1 MIAAAV
7 VRQPYRPT
15 IGHNITRRTVELS
28 HRGSRKTKNANIN
41 AAVVI
46 RQPYSPTIGHNI
58 TVGTVGLSH
67 CGSRK
72 QKSPF
77 FIKPIQFPFHRI
89 MLDILG
95 NVVHFRPIPNDMVM
109 ESWLPHE

>member
-41 AAVVI
+41 AAAVI

-72 QKSPF
+72 TKITVF
-77 FIKPIQFPFHRI
+77 YKT
-89 MLDILG
+89 D
-95 NVVHFRPIPNDMVM
+95 PIPIFQDYVGYIGQCGSFPSNS
-109 ESWLPHE
+109 E